1 MRLRT
6 ISCVAAL
13 VVLLASAAVA
23 AAPAAPVPVAQ
34 TSAPPADSHVK
45 RAALSGRAAAALGPT
60 GELRG
65 MALNDVSTGRVLP
78 ATIADFPRM
87 AAEGITS
94 VSVYVYLYLQDP
106 NGTSVSP
113 GPYTPTDA
121 EIELVAAAA
130 QASGLD
136 VHMMPVLLDHA
147 TNSWRGTYVP
157 RSLDEFFTSYTAQ
170 LERYATLAERLGVTL
185 FYVGSENNAIRGH
198 TGHWRGAIKAVRA
211 KYTGA
216 LSYLSTSYTTAE
228 VLFWDALD
236 LAAIAPYFSMG
247 EDDNPTYE
255 RFMAAWREHSPGV
268 KRIASRLPKPLIF
281 GEAGYRSQQQAFA
294 HPSRKPPYYKMPAPA
309 AQADAYRA
317 LLDALRAMP
326 NVYGVTWWRWSAG
339 VSPADTGYSPN
350 GKPAECVIAANWSPY
365 DDVRAAASTPV
376 CDLHALDAALAAVG
390 SVIEPILEP
399 GRTALPQR

>member
-1 MRLRT
+1 MRLRP
-6 ISCVAAL
+6 ISCAAAL
-13 VVLLASAAVA
+13 VVLLGSAAVA
-23 AAPAAPVPVAQ
+23 AAPPAPVTPAQVSAAP
-34 TSAPPADSHVK
+34 ADKHVK
-45 RAALSGRAAAALGPT
+45 RAPLSGRAAAALGPA

-65 MALNDVSTGRVLP
+65 MALNDVSTGRVLA

-94 VSVYVYLYLQDP
+94 VSVYVYLYLP
-106 NGTSVSP
+106 SPTGTTVST

-121 EIELVAAAA
+121 EIELVAEAA

-157 RSLDEFFTSYTAQ
+157 TSLDEFFASYTAQ
-170 LERYATLAERLGVTL
+170 LERYAALADRLGVTL

-198 TGHWRGAIKAVRA
+198 TGHWRGAISAVRA
-211 KYTGA
+211 KYSGA
-216 LSYLSTSYTTAE
+216 LSYLSTSYTTGE

-255 RFMAAWREHSPGV
+255 RFMSAWREHAPGV

-317 LLDALRAMP
+317 LLDTLRTLP
-326 NVYGVTWWRWSAG
+326 HVYGVTWWRWSAG
-339 VSPADTGYSPN
+339 VGAADTGYSPN
-350 GKPAECVIAANWSPY
+350 GKPAECVLAANWSPY
-365 DDVRAAASTPV
+365 DDVRTAASAPT

-390 SVIEPILEP
+390 GVIEPILEP
-399 GRTALPQR
+399 AAEPLRQR